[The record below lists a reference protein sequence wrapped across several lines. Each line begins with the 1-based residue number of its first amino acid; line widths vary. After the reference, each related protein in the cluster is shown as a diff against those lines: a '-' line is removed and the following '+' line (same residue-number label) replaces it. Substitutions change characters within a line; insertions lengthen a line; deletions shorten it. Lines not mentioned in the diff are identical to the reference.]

1 MPCPGCNCFGILFV
15 EECFLSADSP
25 VAPSPSPPHACAAL
39 LVPLSAP
46 DGLPRLLLISAL
58 SGKKTFRPT
67 VNRHG
72 SLSLRVW
79 LPFFFILFLKH
90 RSHSTL
96 THGVFLLT
104 CELPG
109 GVFPPSYEPRHGGS
123 ALLVTFYCFVIHFPE
138 EVLLPSGTGG
148 CLPRHRMV
156 LSPLGGP
163 LHG

>member
-25 VAPSPSPPHACAAL
+25 VVPSPSPPHACAAL
-39 LVPLSAP
+39 LVPMFARDAACPGYCSSAP
-46 DGLPRLLLISAL
+46 
-58 SGKKTFRPT
+58 FRGRKRSVQQSIATAASHYVCGCPS
-67 VNRHG
+67 
-72 SLSLRVW
+72 SLSFYRE
-79 LPFFFILFLKH
+79 H
-90 RSHSTL
+90 RAHSIL

-148 CLPRHRMV
+148 FALPFT
-156 LSPLGGP
+156 G
-163 LHG
+163 